1 MRASVRAIFIVPFTE
16 TFEGGV
22 PSLYN
27 DVRGKTTIAFGNL
40 CNTPGEAAA
49 LPLIHPGGF
58 PATAAEKIAAWHKV
72 HDDPGG
78 AQAGWRHSAKL
89 TDLRLTRDAMTALA
103 MRRVESNNAE
113 LVRRLSDFE
122 DFNACAQLAL
132 HSWAWAGGAADPYP
146 HMFAALRERDY
157 ALAAVEIFMKEVTPE
172 GIRNTGLIPRN
183 VANRIL
189 MKNAARVDA
198 FKLDPDMVEWRVD
211 LTVSE
216 EDTLPSLTNPPS
228 IPPSTRGT
236 VHVAI
241 PGEDVPGSGGVIH
254 LVPDDEPPPDDAA

>member
-16 TFEGGV
+16 GFEGGV
-22 PSLYN
+22 PCLYN

-40 CNTPGEAAA
+40 CNMPGDAAA
-49 LPLIHPGGF
+49 LPLMHPGGI
-58 PATAAEKIAAWHKV
+58 PATTAQKIAAWHRV

-78 AQAGWRHSAKL
+78 AQGGWRHSAKL
-89 TDLRLTRDAMTALA
+89 TDLRLTREAMTALA
-103 MRRVESNNAE
+103 MRRADANNAI
-113 LVRRLSDFE
+113 LIQRLPDFE

-146 HMFAALRERDY
+146 HMFAALLERDF
-157 ALAAVEIFMKEVTPE
+157 AVAAVEIFMKEVTPE
-172 GIRNTGLIPRN
+172 GIRNTGLVPRN

-198 FKLDPDMVEWRVD
+198 FKLNPDMIEWRID

-228 IPPSTRGT
+228 IPPSTGGT
-236 VHVAI
+236 VYVAT
-241 PGEDVPGSGGVIH
+241 PRRDVTGSGGTSH
-254 LVPDDEPPPDDAA
+254 PFPDEPPPDDDA